1 MSTFVIRG
9 KRYPV
14 SNVFDLDLNDLR
26 NLKRET
32 GVTIG
37 EFREMAGTMY
47 GKSIQQI
54 LMDESALMAM
64 SVIIWASRRKAG
76 ENITL
81 EQACDFSLVGAD
93 FSVIHDADDDVDGEP
108 AEEPEDPRSARR
120 LETSPA
126 GPPTEL
132 LEPLPDRSE
141 TPTPLMTSSPPSEAG

>member
-37 EFREMAGTMY
+37 EFRQLAGALY
-47 GKSIQQI
+47 GRSIQDI

-64 SVIIWASRRKAG
+64 SIVIWASRRRAG
-76 ENITL
+76 EIVTL
-81 EQACDFSLVGAD
+81 EQACDFSLVSSD

-108 AEEPEDPRSARR
+108 TEEPEDPRSARR

-141 TPTPLMTSSPPSEAG
+141 TCTPSTTSSPPSEAG